1 MQYKD
6 GAISIANN
14 CFYID
19 SELILNCNDRLHNYS
34 RVPGHRI
41 EDTGVKTISELVI
54 ENSKLHKD
62 LFCGTPNMVYQNACF
77 LCDCI
82 IADLF
87 MHKGEPLKAA
97 EIGCNNGLL
106 TAHFA
111 PLLSAFDPNAK
122 YVCVSNTIGNE
133 SNNIWLDI
141 ISQINTPEGFAFIA
155 SDFSETFLC
164 DSFFELVVIN
174 GTTQLSDPIAV
185 VKEAMRI
192 TSENGH
198 VLCLSSKNFIL
209 EDAFYLFFDEIKE
222 WRFRDGVTVMSAKGT
237 DCWV

>member
-141 ISQINTPEGFAFIA
+141 ISQINTPEGFVLLHLISPKHFFAIL
-155 SDFSETFLC
+155 SLIWLLSMGQHNYRIRSRLLKKLC
-164 DSFFELVVIN
+164 V
-174 GTTQLSDPIAV
+174 
-185 VKEAMRI
+185 
-192 TSENGH
+192 
-198 VLCLSSKNFIL
+198 
-209 EDAFYLFFDEIKE
+209 
-222 WRFRDGVTVMSAKGT
+222 
-237 DCWV
+237 